1 MHGNW
6 CGEALGLLT
15 AAAGA
20 GSAQLSASTGEIPL
34 TGDASGILLPAMGGL
49 LAVSAVL
56 LIIYAVISKKK
67 K

>member
-6 CGEALGLLT
+6 CGEVLRMLT
-15 AAAGA
+15 AGVGA
-20 GSAQLSASTGEIPL
+20 GSAQLSAATGEIPL

-49 LAVSAVL
+49 LVVSAIL
-56 LIIYAVISKKK
+56 LIVYAVISKKK